1 MRDHVCECDVV
12 LKTWMK
18 VTRECENVRRHLKL
32 ECEAFGPDCV
42 VAVGTIT
49 GFSTR
54 TKHGKN
60 GHTCGEC
67 HKTRARREHLL
78 MTQGAGPMPAW
89 KTPRYAV
96 VAASAT

>member
-1 MRDHVCECDVV
+1 M
-12 LKTWMK
+12 
-18 VTRECENVRRHLKL
+18 VTVGTIAVDCMVTVGTI
-32 ECEAFGPDCV
+32 AVDCV
-42 VAVGTIT
+42 VTVGTIAVDCVVT
-49 GFSTR
+49 VGTIAGFNTR

-89 KTPRYAV
+89 KNARYAV